1 MSRIKRAIAGALI
14 LAAIGFF
21 ASDSAAGE
29 ASVPMVLVGTRKTL
43 TITKPGS
50 YYLPRNLVSALTT
63 GPVVLVKASNVLLN
77 LNGYSIIGPGGSGTT
92 SVGILANPGVANV
105 TVAGGTITGIAGAAV
120 NLGPNSEVS
129 GMHIVGNS
137 GDGVDCV
144 SGCLISGN
152 VIADNGGAGISLSDS
167 SSGFQNNVLNGNGAG
182 IIGGTSLGHN
192 LVNGSP
198 E

>member
-1 MSRIKRAIAGALI
+1 MLRIKHAVAGGLIVAAIA
-14 LAAIGFF
+14 FF
-21 ASDSAAGE
+21 ASGGAAGE
-29 ASVPMVLVGTRKTL
+29 SGAPLALVGTKKTL
-43 TITKPGS
+43 FISKPGS
-50 YYLPRNLVSALTT
+50 YYLRNNLVSVLTT

-77 LNGYSIIGPGGSGTT
+77 LNGYSIIGPGGFGTT
-92 SVGILANPGVANV
+92 SFGILANPGVANV
-105 TVAGGTITGIAGAAV
+105 TVVGGTITGIAGAAV

-137 GDGVDCV
+137 GDGVDCA

-167 SSGFQNNVLNGNGAG
+167 TSGFQNNVLNGNVSG
-182 IIGGTSLGHN
+182 IAGGTSLGHN